1 MTQTK
6 KGDRA
11 MRAKRGAAPE
21 HSGQLPGWTDGLR
34 QLYDQVVDEELPE
47 GLRDLL
53 AQFDKKS

>member
-6 KGDRA
+6 NGDRVL
-11 MRAKRGAAPE
+11 RAKPRADAE
-21 HSGQLPGWTDGLR
+21 DSGQLPGWTDGLR

>member
-6 KGDRA
+6 NGDRVL
-11 MRAKRGAAPE
+11 RAKPTVDAEG
-21 HSGQLPGWTDGLR
+21 SGQLPGWTDGLR